1 MVGSICQ
8 AKMAFFAQEKAGFL
22 CLEEGRRLPA
32 DRESEK
38 WGFTGQRRSVVDSK
52 QAW

>member
-1 MVGSICQ
+1 
-8 AKMAFFAQEKAGFL
+8 MAFFAQGKAGFL

-38 WGFTGQRRSVVDSK
+38 WGFMDRGGF
-52 QAW
+52 QAGLVGGRASESFRAWL